1 MKYIKR
7 LVLYLSAGLLG
18 FLLLGWGYNIFI
30 GRPITLNQY
39 FSEHNITHM
48 EISLTSNDGK
58 TLKSKELTPNE
69 IDNYL
74 KQFGSYK
81 IFKPFFR
88 RTFIAKQNNNHI
100 DLHIKNEANNFDVVF
115 PLTDQGGINLI
126 RYTFYPYKVKHM
138 DMYHYLLNL
147 LAQR

>member
-1 MKYIKR
+1 MKYIKK
-7 LVLYLSAGLLG
+7 LVFNLFAAVLG

-30 GRPITLNQY
+30 GRPITLNHY
-39 FSEHNITHM
+39 FSKHNISQM
-48 EISLTSNDGK
+48 EIFLTNNDGK
-58 TLKSKELTPNE
+58 TLKSKELMKGE

-88 RTFIAKQNNNHI
+88 RTFIAKQDNNHI

-126 RYTFYPYKVKHM
+126 RYTFYPYKIKHK
-138 DMYHYLLNL
+138 DMYNYLLDL
-147 LAQR
+147 LAQ